1 MYELVQLGPD
11 TYLIDCPSRVGVV
24 RLCSRDVCLIDSG
37 ATPEAAKRIDQ
48 VLAQNGWHVSRIINT
63 HTHAGHC
70 GGNAYFYEQYHCQI
84 YAPFP
89 ETVFAQRPELSAALM
104 YGAAPPA
111 AMRIPRLMAQPS
123 SPRPLR
129 GSRLAPDFE
138 LCPLD
143 GHAPA
148 MVGVKTRDNVWFI
161 GDALLGEERMRKYQI
176 HHLYHAGEYLRTLR
190 TLERLE
196 GAVFVPSHAPATDTL
211 LPLIIQNRV
220 RIEALMDFL
229 CRLCEEPLCF
239 DSIVK
244 ASFDHYALTLTAEQ
258 YAVAGSS
265 LRAYLSYLCDE
276 GRMRIEVRE
285 NMLYFCTVC

>member
-48 VLAQNGWHVSRIINT
+48 VLAQNGWQVSRIINT

-143 GHAPA
+143 
-148 MVGVKTRDNVWFI
+148 
-161 GDALLGEERMRKYQI
+161 
-176 HHLYHAGEYLRTLR
+176 
-190 TLERLE
+190 
-196 GAVFVPSHAPATDTL
+196 
-211 LPLIIQNRV
+211 
-220 RIEALMDFL
+220 
-229 CRLCEEPLCF
+229 
-239 DSIVK
+239 
-244 ASFDHYALTLTAEQ
+244 
-258 YAVAGSS
+258 
-265 LRAYLSYLCDE
+265 
-276 GRMRIEVRE
+276 
-285 NMLYFCTVC
+285 